1 MEKSFSALFFSWMES
16 NNFSA
21 RDVAKSLNKEAQTV
35 FNWRTKGVPKS
46 QVFSCQSLMDKKEQ
60 EKKTESVKNTLVL
73 HPTYAQFSR
82 WNRAALESGMTIED
96 WAFNGMETM
105 ADQYFAAM
113 DGKGGHGSSAPY
125 TSDSETEHVP
135 RVAKIQNAA
144 DRTNDLKGGDCA

>member
-1 MEKSFSALFFSWMES
+1 MEESFSALFFSWMES

-21 RDVAKSLNKEAQTV
+21 RDVATSLNKKAQTV

-46 QVFSCQSLMDKKEQ
+46 QVFACQSLMDKKEQ

-82 WNRAALESGMTIED
+82 WNRAALESGMTIEN
-96 WAFNGMETM
+96 WAFNGMEMM

-113 DGKGGHGSSAPY
+113 DGKGGHGSSPRYA
-125 TSDSETEHVP
+125 SDFETTQVP
-135 RVAKIQNAA
+135 RAAKIQNESE
-144 DRTNDLKGGDCA
+144 RTNDLKGGDSS